1 MRRWFSRA
9 TPRPRRH
16 APFFVLTL
24 LVIGLT
30 TAYGL
35 MIDAGWLS

>member
-1 MRRWFSRA
+1 MGRWFSRA

-16 APFFVLTL
+16 AAFLAMSL
-24 LVIGLT
+24 LVIGAT

-35 MIDAGWLS
+35 MINAGWFT

>member
-9 TPRPRRH
+9 TPHPRRH
-16 APFFVLTL
+16 APFFVLAL
-24 LVIGLT
+24 LVIGLA

-35 MIDAGWLS
+35 MIDAGWLR